1 MGDGTGEGFP
11 SCHVKH
17 RIYTCMLIY
26 MIVMHEEGN
35 SSATKVARI
44 YVHVYCSKIWKFALS
59 EECRGCLALLYVE
72 HTLLVN

>member
-17 RIYTCMLIY
+17 RIYTCMLIC

-35 SSATKVARI
+35 SSAKKLLE
-44 YVHVYCSKIWKFALS
+44 YMCSKIWKFALS